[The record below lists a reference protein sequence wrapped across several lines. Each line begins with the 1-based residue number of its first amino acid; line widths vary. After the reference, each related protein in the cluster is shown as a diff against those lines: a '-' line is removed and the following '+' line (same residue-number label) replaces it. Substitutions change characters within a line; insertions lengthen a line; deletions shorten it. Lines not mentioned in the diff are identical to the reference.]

1 MAFRVRDGVR
11 LHPQYHEI
19 KEDVQYSLIHCDLD
33 DKLLR
38 LNSLGLKAK
47 PYGESALTYSRD
59 VFCAF

>member
-1 MAFRVRDGVR
+1 MLHVQGPFMAFRVRDGVR

-38 LNSLGLKAK
+38 LNGLGLKAK
-47 PYGESALTYSRD
+47 PYGESA
-59 VFCAF
+59 